1 MATKQDIGSDIIE
14 LKKFHNLDDV
24 YDINFQAVEEWRKL
38 NPEKKVVGLF
48 PVYVPSE
55 LIHAMGHLPVN
66 LYGGGEYISI
76 SHADAI
82 LGSFICSISK
92 STTELMMGN
101 ELFATRFDGFVF
113 PFICDVARNLQ
124 GIFQRR
130 FDKNSYMLHL
140 SQNFESAGSVK
151 FMIKEYYRMLNA
163 LFPEEELDIDKLRI
177 SIKVFNWNRE
187 LQREIYELRR
197 NKPWNVP
204 LQDLYLVIRSGS
216 NMPIETHNKLLE
228 EYISRLKKNNF
239 TERDAIRV
247 VVTGNFCEQ
256 PPLDVIDLIEQVGC
270 YVIDD
275 DFMIGRRYID
285 QDINWESDD
294 PMAELSTNYI
304 HHGAKIATRFHEGE
318 KGEIMLNRVK
328 DANAQ
333 GVIFLTAK
341 FCEPALDDLVLQ
353 QHALTEHD
361 IQSVHIEFEER
372 GSGYENIR
380 LSLETFVESLLFD

>member
-1 MATKQDIGSDIIE
+1 MATKQEISSNIIE
-14 LKKFHNLDDV
+14 LKKFHNLDQV
-24 YDINFQAVEEWRKL
+24 YDINFQSVHEWREL
-38 NPEKKVVGLF
+38 NPGKKVIGTF

-101 ELFATRFDGFVF
+101 ELFANRFDGFVF

-124 GIFQRR
+124 GIFLRR
-130 FDKNSYMLHL
+130 FEKNSYMLHL
-140 SQNFESAGSVK
+140 SQNFESEGSVK
-151 FMIKEYYRMLNA
+151 FMIKEYNRMLEA
-163 LFPEEELDIDKLRI
+163 LFPGETLEIEKLRH
-177 SIKVFNWNRE
+177 SIRVFNRNRA
-187 LQREIYELRR
+187 LQRDIYQLRW
-197 NKPWNVP
+197 NEPWNVP
-204 LQDLYLVIRSGS
+204 LQDLYLILRSGS
-216 NMPIETHNKLLE
+216 NMPVEAHNQLLE
-228 EYISRLKKNNF
+228 EYIVRLKKNKF

-275 DFMIGRRYID
+275 DFMIGRRYINQNVD
-285 QDINWESDD
+285 ADSDD
-294 PMAELSTNYI
+294 PMGELSSNYI
-304 HHGAKIATRFHEGE
+304 HQGAKIATRFHEGE
-318 KGEIMLNRVK
+318 KGKIMLDRVK
-328 DANAQ
+328 NANAD

-353 QHALTEHD
+353 QHALTE
-361 IQSVHIEFEER
+361 IGLRSVHIEFEER

>member
-1 MATKQDIGSDIIE
+1 MALEQNTDPKIIE
-14 LKKFHNLDDV
+14 LKKFNSLDAV
-24 YDINFQAVEEWRKL
+24 YDINFDAVEEWRKL
-38 NPEKKVVGLF
+38 NQGKFVIGTF
-48 PVYVPSE
+48 PVYVPGE
-55 LIHAMGHLPVN
+55 LIHAMGHLPIN
-66 LYGGGEYISI
+66 LYGGGEYVSI

-101 ELFATRFDGFVF
+101 ELFANRFDGFVF

-130 FDKNSYMLHL
+130 FEKKSYMLHFA
-140 SQNFESAGSVK
+140 QNFESSGSVD
-151 FMIKEYYRMLNA
+151 FMVREYKRMLSQ
-163 LFPEEELDIDKLRI
+163 LFPDQKLNIDNLRY
-177 SIKVFNWNRE
+177 SIVVFNRNRE
-187 LQREIYELRR
+187 LQREIYKLRWEE
-197 NKPWNVP
+197 PWNVP
-204 LQDLYLVIRSGS
+204 LKDLYLAMRAGS
-216 NMPIETHNKLLE
+216 NMPVEAHNAYLE
-228 EYISRLKKNNF
+228 EYLENIKSNKYV
-239 TERDAIRV
+239 ERDAIRV

-275 DFMIGRRYID
+275 DFIIGRRYIN
-285 QDINWESDD
+285 QNID
-294 PMAELSTNYI
+294 PDVENPLAELALNYI
-304 HHGAKIATRFHEGE
+304 HNGAKLATRFHQGE
-318 KGEIMLNRVK
+318 KGEIILDRVK
-328 DANAQ
+328 KANAH

-353 QHALTEHD
+353 QHALNEEEY
-361 IQSVHIEFEER
+361 QSVHIEFEER

>member
-1 MATKQDIGSDIIE
+1 MATNKEISSNILE
-14 LKKFHNLDDV
+14 LKKFHNIDQV
-24 YDINFQAVEEWRKL
+24 YDINFQAVHEWREL
-38 NPEKKVVGLF
+38 NPDKKVIGTF

-101 ELFATRFDGFVF
+101 ELFANRFDGFVF

-151 FMIKEYYRMLNA
+151 FMVKEYYRMLEA
-163 LFPEEELDIDKLRI
+163 LFPGETLDIEKLKN
-177 SIKVFNWNRE
+177 SIRVFNRNRE
-187 LQREIYELRR
+187 LQRDIYQLRW
-197 NKPWNVP
+197 NEPWNVP
-204 LQDLYLVIRSGS
+204 LQDLYLIMRSGS
-216 NMPIETHNKLLE
+216 NMPVEAHNQLLE
-228 EYISRLKKNNF
+228 EYIIKLKKNKF

-275 DFMIGRRYID
+275 DFIIGRRYIN
-285 QDINWESDD
+285 QDVDADSDD
-294 PMAELSTNYI
+294 PLAELSSNYI
-304 HHGAKIATRFHEGE
+304 HQGAKIATRFHEGE
-318 KGEIMLNRVK
+318 KGNLMLERVK
-328 DANAQ
+328 NANAQ

-353 QHALTEHD
+353 QHALTEND
-361 IQSVHIEFEER
+361 YQSVHIEYEER

>member
-1 MATKQDIGSDIIE
+1 MALDQKTDSKIIE
-14 LKKFHNLDDV
+14 LKKFHTVDAV
-24 YDINFQAVEEWRKL
+24 YDINFDSVEEWRKL
-38 NPEKKVVGLF
+38 NPNKKVVGTF
-48 PVYVPSE
+48 PVYVPGE

-101 ELFATRFDGFVF
+101 ELFANRFDGFVF

-130 FDKNSYMLHL
+130 FDKKSYMLHFA
-140 SQNFESAGSVK
+140 QNFESSASVN
-151 FMIKEYYRMLNA
+151 FMVHEYKRMLEQ
-163 LFPEEELDIDKLRI
+163 LFPGEELNIDKLRI
-177 SIKVFNWNRE
+177 SIKVFNRNRE
-187 LQREIYELRR
+187 LQRELYTIRW
-197 NKPWNVP
+197 KQPWNVP
-204 LQDLYLVIRSGS
+204 LKDLYLIMRSGS
-216 NMPIETHNKLLE
+216 NMPVEAHNALLE
-228 EYISRLKKNNF
+228 EYIEKVKTNKY
-239 TERDAIRV
+239 TEKDAIRV

-275 DFMIGRRYID
+275 DFIIGRRYVNQNID
-285 QDINWESDD
+285 PDVDD
-294 PMAELSTNYI
+294 PLAELAINYI
-304 HHGAKIATRFHEGE
+304 HNGAKLATRFHQGE
-318 KGEIMLNRVK
+318 KGEIMLDRVK
-328 DANAQ
+328 RANAQ
-333 GVIFLTAK
+333 GAIFLTAK

-353 QHALTEHD
+353 QQALNEND
-361 IQSVHIEFEER
+361 YQSVHIEYEER

>member
-1 MATKQDIGSDIIE
+1 MEQNTDPKIIE
-14 LKKFHNLDDV
+14 LKKFNSLDAV
-24 YDINFQAVEEWRKL
+24 YDINFDAVEEWRKL
-38 NPEKKVVGLF
+38 NQGKFVIGTF
-48 PVYVPSE
+48 PVYVPGE
-55 LIHAMGHLPVN
+55 LIHAMGHLPIN
-66 LYGGGEYISI
+66 LYGGGEYVSI

-101 ELFATRFDGFVF
+101 ELFANRFDGFVF

-130 FDKNSYMLHL
+130 FEKKSYMLHFA
-140 SQNFESAGSVK
+140 QNFESSGSVD
-151 FMIKEYYRMLNA
+151 FMVREYKRMLSQ
-163 LFPEEELDIDKLRI
+163 LFPDQKLNIDNLRY
-177 SIKVFNWNRE
+177 SIVVFNRNRE
-187 LQREIYELRR
+187 LQREIYKLRWEE
-197 NKPWNVP
+197 PWNVP
-204 LQDLYLVIRSGS
+204 LKDLYLAMRAGS
-216 NMPIETHNKLLE
+216 NMPVEAHNAYLE
-228 EYISRLKKNNF
+228 EYLENIKSNKYV
-239 TERDAIRV
+239 ERDAIRV

-275 DFMIGRRYID
+275 DFIIGRRYIN
-285 QDINWESDD
+285 QNID
-294 PMAELSTNYI
+294 PDVENPLAELALNYI
-304 HHGAKIATRFHEGE
+304 HNGAKLATRFHQGE
-318 KGEIMLNRVK
+318 KGEIILDRVK
-328 DANAQ
+328 KANAH

-353 QHALTEHD
+353 QHALNEEEY
-361 IQSVHIEFEER
+361 QSVHIEFEER